1 MHHHD
6 RQLSDESARSRP
18 IRPPPPVRQ
27 MSLGKDEKSHSTK
40 KPRGPTESTSVED
53 YVSNRGDIKAI
64 QSEFTDDTVSE
75 VTDPQPRVKV
85 IIKNFENIPEPK
97 DARESSPIRQSST
110 PKKTSSTEPSK
121 VKPKEKVEEKSR
133 NETQLATAHKPTST
147 YQVDKERP
155 KPLPKPQNVTCETKS
170 RKISKTLVDL
180 DQKSAARMQQSSDN
194 KGRIEDRKD
203 TRSIVEPVADS
214 SAEDIKRR
222 TAPLRAKPMKPS
234 KNYSEGGKAPSLSLS
249 KDRQI
254 KPAPTHYARTNSEQ
268 NHSAE
273 RGSPIKKFR
282 KPTSS
287 GFASSTLG
295 PAESRKVGPPPH
307 RHPHAHKSPQR
318 RNMPLKNGSDPMLA
332 EHRGPGEVKQSPLEM
347 GLKGRS
353 PRPQSHRFHSSSS
366 SDQESSNEFGRP
378 LVEKRSAVSM
388 QGLNDVVSASPYH
401 GYYPDLSHYHAN
413 RQPSQ
418 QHQQGSSPSHNHH
431 KGLPNSQSLSSLP
444 LMPNS
449 DDGVYPL
456 ISFAYITEGS
466 QRQKQEK
473 LLKLQEEIEKRRFHL
488 SELSRSQLADRP
500 PSKWFTKP
508 TASDYRKTP
517 HLPPGVS
524 ITSLALNIITFDCF
538 PNNFLTKF

>member
-1 MHHHD
+1 M
-6 RQLSDESARSRP
+6 RP
-18 IRPPPPVRQ
+18 APPVRQ
-27 MSLGKDEKSHSTK
+27 MSLGKDDKSHSTK
-40 KPRGPTESTSVED
+40 KLRGSTESTSIED
-53 YVSNRGDIKAI
+53 DVSNRRDMEAVN
-64 QSEFTDDTVSE
+64 SEFTNDKVGE

-85 IIKNFENIPEPK
+85 IIKNFENVPESK

-110 PKKTSSTEPSK
+110 PKQASSTEPSK

-155 KPLPKPQNVTCETKS
+155 KPLPKPQNVTSETKG
-170 RKISKTLVDL
+170 RKNDKNMAELKANTEEDTRKMEL
-180 DQKSAARMQQSSDN
+180 DPKSTARMAQSSDK

-203 TRSIVEPVADS
+203 MRSVVEPTADS
-214 SAEDIKRR
+214 SAEDAKRR
-222 TAPLRAKPMKPS
+222 AAPLRTKPMKPS
-234 KNYSEGGKAPSLSLS
+234 KNYSEHGKAPSLSSS

-254 KPAPTHYARTNSEQ
+254 RPAPNHYTRTNSDQ
-268 NHSAE
+268 NHSTE

-287 GFASSTLG
+287 GFSSSTLG
-295 PAESRKVGPPPH
+295 PADYRKGGPPPH

-332 EHRGPGEVKQSPLEM
+332 EHRGPEEVKQSPLEM

-378 LVEKRSAVSM
+378 FVEKRSAVSM

-418 QHQQGSSPSHNHH
+418 QHQQGSSPSHQHHH

-444 LMPNS
+444 NS
-449 DDGVYPL
+449 DDVIYPP
-456 ISFAYITEGS
+456 ISFAYVTEGS

-473 LLKLQEEIEKRRFHL
+473 LMKLQEEIEKRRFHL
-488 SELSRSQLADRP
+488 TELSRSQLADRP

-508 TASDYRKTP
+508 AASDYRKPP
-517 HLPPGVS
+517 HLPPGM
-524 ITSLALNIITFDCF
+524 LR
-538 PNNFLTKF
+538 